1 MDQSNLGRDNQSDG
15 GVVKIWTDP
24 IWSNQVLKF
33 LQGIVIIVY
42 QT

>member
-15 GVVKIWTDP
+15 GVVKIWTDS

-33 LQGIVIIVY
+33 LQSLIIILN

>member
-15 GVVKIWTDP
+15 GVVKIWTDS